1 MKKLLI
7 IASLFTSLSV
17 AAQRIEFRGLYGGAQ
32 TITAVNMKERF
43 SHSVY
48 LIGLAGRGRFTF
60 NTQFIVPVFVR
71 DHPLIKFG
79 IDYKIL

>member
-1 MKKLLI
+1 MKTLLLI
-7 IASLFTSLSV
+7 TLLAVSV
-17 AAQRIEFRGLYGGAQ
+17 SAKSQVKFKGLYVGAQ
-32 TITAVNMKERF
+32 TITAVNFKERL

-48 LIGLAGRGRFTF
+48 LIGLVGYKKFTF

-71 DHPLIKFG
+71 DHPFIKFG